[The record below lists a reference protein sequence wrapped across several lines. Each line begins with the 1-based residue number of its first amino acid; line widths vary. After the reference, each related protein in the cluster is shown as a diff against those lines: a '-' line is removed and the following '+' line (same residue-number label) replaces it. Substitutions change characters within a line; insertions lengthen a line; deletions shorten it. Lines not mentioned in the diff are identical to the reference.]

1 MPGNKK
7 LKHLG
12 NLTPKKF
19 LKDYWQK
26 QPLLIRGGLD
36 DNFLDLTLDD
46 LILHSQDPKCPTR
59 FIRKEGSRYFV
70 RYGPVSQKFISSLP
84 NRDWTFLVQGI
95 NCVDRR
101 AAALLQKY
109 SFLPYARLDDVM
121 VSFSAPGG
129 GVGPHFDS
137 YDVFLI
143 QGDGRRTWKVSS
155 QHDGQLIDNSDLKI
169 LKNFSS
175 EGHCTLEKGDILYLP
190 PYFAHHGVGDSDAFT
205 FSIGFRAPDFTKLKV
220 DFLDYLDGK
229 KLIEKIYT
237 DPNIQPTKHPAKI
250 PSKLVKDTNQTLE
263 LLRWNKDDIHIFLGE
278 NLSLSNND
286 FQDDT
291 SSKTIDWKTF
301 KNRLDKE
308 LYEINPSVRM
318 MYSGNYFF
326 ISGETLTPDKKTM
339 DDLKRIADT
348 RTLTSK
354 IPLHGATEKI
364 LFEFAKHNWILLRLA
379 Y

>member
-12 NLTPKKF
+12 NLAPKKF

-26 QPLLIRGGLD
+26 QPLLVRDGLD
-36 DNFLDLTLDD
+36 HTFLDLTLDD
-46 LILHSQDPKCPTR
+46 LIRHSQDPKCPTR

-70 RYGPVSQKFISSLP
+70 RYGPVSQKFIKSLP

-137 YDVFLI
+137 YDVFLV
-143 QGDGRRTWKVSS
+143 QGDGRRTWQVSS
-155 QHDGQLIDNSDLKI
+155 QHDGQLIGNSDLKI

-175 EGHCTLEKGDILYLP
+175 EGYCTLEKGDILYLP
-190 PYFAHHGVGDSDAFT
+190 PHFAHHGVGDSDAFT

-220 DFLDYLDGK
+220 DFLDYLDNK
-229 KLIEKIYT
+229 KLIEKMYE
-237 DPNIQPTKHPAKI
+237 DPNILPTKYPGKI
-250 PSKLVKDTNQTLE
+250 PDKLVRDTNQILE
-263 LLRWNKDDIHIFLGE
+263 KLRWNKDDIRIFLGE
-278 NLSLSNND
+278 NLSMSND
-286 FQDDT
+286 DQDDA
-291 SSKTIDWKTF
+291 SPKTITWKTF
-301 KNRLDKE
+301 WSGLHKG
-308 LYEINPSVRM
+308 LYEVNRSIRM

-326 ISGETLTPDKKTM
+326 IAGQTFTLENETIGDF
-339 DDLKRIADT
+339 KRIADS
-348 RTLTSK
+348 RSIGK
-354 IPLHGATEKI
+354 PRSLHNETKKI
-364 LFEFAKHNWILLRLA
+364 LFEFAKHNWILLRSA
-379 Y
+379 D

>member
-101 AAALLQKY
+101 AASLLQKY

-237 DPNIQPTKHPAKI
+237 DPNILPTKYPGKI
-250 PSKLVKDTNQTLE
+250 PNKLVSDTNQILNR
-263 LLRWNKDDIHIFLGE
+263 LRWNKDDIHIFLGE